1 MGGFIDKFL
10 ELDEHCASTQ
20 NWEVNINTQRCQVRK
35 AMIIPR
41 FSFGICNFGEN
52 IFAVSGLQ

>member
-1 MGGFIDKFL
+1 MGGFIDKI
-10 ELDEHCASTQ
+10 LDLDVPCASTQ

-41 FSFGICNFGEN
+41 FSFGTLN
-52 IFAVSGLQ
+52 V